1 MLTIDINHENEECY
15 YTLIGSIDEIENNRR
30 LATSFNRLNY
40 SVIGDKIIVPTTEK
54 DEISLLQE
62 LQKLL
67 DKFSLAYS
75 LSENINNELIS
86 FSREQQQFDEFSK
99 QANLIKNNKFDD
111 YPELVSN
118 FDEFQQIVKT
128 KFSSQRTLYPLQL
141 LSAFH
146 LAFSQNSCNFAVP
159 GAGKTSIVYAAFAY
173 LSSLPKEHPKHVDKL
188 MVIGP
193 LSSFAPWEKEYK
205 ECFGREGS
213 YKRLSGDLNIKKD
226 EKLQHLY
233 AANPSEVTL
242 IFHGGVDSLQ
252 TDIINF
258 LKQNKTMLVVDEAHR
273 IKNPDGVWGQSIA
286 EISKEARAR
295 VILTG
300 TPLPNGFQDIYNL
313 YKFIYP
319 YKYKDIVHF
328 HYQNLI
334 DMTNSGNLDS
344 ARVTQLKSNLSPYFI
359 RIKKQDLKLPPINE
373 VILKIEM
380 NERQREIYDF
390 IESNYIKSFKAKSS
404 ANVQDFVNKAKLIRL
419 RQAASNPALLAKP
432 LINSMESND
441 FRGEFDP
448 NSKYTSHNELFIDD
462 TDFFNQIINY
472 DILETPQKYVKAY
485 ELIKAEIIPKNGK
498 IIIWTI
504 FIQNAKSLQSY
515 LIKNGIST
523 KLLIGEVEQL
533 EREVIIDQFNNPNNL
548 DFQVVIANPFA
559 VAESISLHKGCHNAL
574 YLERDYNCSNFIQS
588 KDRIHRVG
596 LDENQLTTYYYFVC
610 KDSIDEVIHTKLLAK
625 IERMDKIINDEI
637 PLFSRIDESDETDI
651 IKELIANYARRT

>member
-1 MLTIDINHENEECY
+1 MLTIDINHKNNQY
-15 YTLIGSIDEIENNRR
+15 YYCLAGSLDEITSNRR
-30 LATSFNRLNY
+30 LVTSFNRLNY
-40 SVIGDKIIVPTTEK
+40 SIVGGSLIIPTSEK
-54 DEISLLQE
+54 EQISQLQE
-62 LQKLL
+62 IQRLL
-67 DKFSLAYS
+67 EKFSLTYT
-75 LSENINNELIS
+75 LSENISSELVS

-99 QANLIKNNKFDD
+99 HANLIKNNKFDE
-111 YPELVSN
+111 YPELISD
-118 FDEFQQIVKT
+118 FDEFQKVVKA
-128 KFSSQRTLYPLQL
+128 KFSKNRSLYPLQL

-213 YKRLSGDLNIKKD
+213 YKRLSGDLTIRKD

-273 IKNPDGVWGQSIA
+273 IKNPEGVWGQSIA
-286 EISKEARAR
+286 EVSKEARAR

-319 YKYKDIVHF
+319 YKYKDIIHF

-334 DMTNSGNLDS
+334 DMTNGGDLDNP
-344 ARVTQLKSNLSPYFI
+344 RITQLKNNLSPFFI

-373 VILKIEM
+373 VIQTIQM

-390 IESNYIKSFKAKSS
+390 IESNYIKSFKAKST

-432 LINSMESND
+432 LINAMESND
-441 FRGEFDP
+441 FKGEFDP
-448 NSKYTSHNELFIDD
+448 NSKYTTHDELFIDD

-472 DILETPQKYVKAY
+472 DILETPQKYVNAY
-485 ELIKAEIIPKNGK
+485 NLIKSEIIPKNEK

-504 FIQNAKSLQSY
+504 FIQNAKALETY
-515 LIKNGIST
+515 LNKNGINT
-523 KLLIGEVEQL
+523 KLLIGEVEQA
-533 EREVIIDQFNNPNNL
+533 EREVIIDQFNNPESL
-548 DFQVVIANPFA
+548 EFQVVIANPFA

-625 IERMDKIINDEI
+625 IERMDKIINDDI
-637 PLFSRIDESDETDI
+637 PLFSRINESDETDI

>member
-1 MLTIDINHENEECY
+1 MFVIDINNGHDGHY
-15 YTLIGSIDEIENNRR
+15 YSLKGNIDEVVNNRR
-30 LATSFNRLNY
+30 LVTSFNRLDY
-40 SVIGDKIIVPTTEK
+40 SIVDGDLVIPAPEK
-54 DEISLLQE
+54 EQISLLQE
-62 LQKLL
+62 IQRLL
-67 DKFSLAYS
+67 EKFSLHYE
-75 LSENINNELIS
+75 LSEKINGELVS

-99 QANLIKNNKFDD
+99 NANLIKNNKFDEF
-111 YPELVSN
+111 PELISN
-118 FDEFQQIVKT
+118 FDDFQKVVKE
-128 KFSSQRTLYPLQL
+128 KFSNSRLLYPLQL

-173 LSSLPKEHPKHVDKL
+173 LNSLPKDHPKFVEKL

-205 ECFGREGS
+205 ECFGREGT
-213 YKRLSGDLNIKKD
+213 YKRLSGDLTVTKD

-233 AANPSEVTL
+233 ATKPAEVTL

-273 IKNPDGVWGQSIA
+273 IKNPEGVWGQSIA

-319 YKYKDIVHF
+319 YKYKDIIHF

-334 DMTNSGNLDS
+334 DMTNYGDLDNP
-344 ARVTQLKSNLSPYFI
+344 RITQLKNNLSPFFI

-373 VILKIEM
+373 VIQTIQM

-390 IESNYIKSFKAKSS
+390 IESNYIKSFKAKST

-432 LINSMESND
+432 LVNAMESND
-441 FRGEFDP
+441 FKGEFDP
-448 NSKYTSHNELFIDD
+448 NSRYTTHDELFIDD
-462 TDFFNQIINY
+462 TDFFSQIINY
-472 DILETPQKYVKAY
+472 DILETPQKYVNAY
-485 ELIKAEIIPKNGK
+485 NLIRSEIVPKNEK

-504 FIQNAKSLQSY
+504 FIQNAKALETY
-515 LIKNGIST
+515 LNKNGINT
-523 KLLIGEVEQL
+523 KLLIGEVEQV
-533 EREVIIDQFNNPNNL
+533 EREVIIDQFNNPESL

-610 KDSIDEVIHTKLLAK
+610 KDSIDEVIHAKLLAK
-625 IERMDKIINDEI
+625 IERMDKIINDDI
-637 PLFSRIDESDETDI
+637 PLFSRINESDETDI

>member
-1 MLTIDINHENEECY
+1 MLTIDINQENEECY

-30 LATSFNRLNY
+30 LVTSFNRLNY
-40 SVIGDKIIVPTTEK
+40 SVIGDRIIVPTTKK

-67 DKFSLAYS
+67 DKFSLAYTF
-75 LSENINNELIS
+75 SENINNELIS

-213 YKRLSGDLNIKKD
+213 YKRLSGDLTIKKD

-300 TPLPNGFQDIYNL
+300 TPLPNGFQDIY
-313 YKFIYP
+313 
-319 YKYKDIVHF
+319 H
-328 HYQNLI
+328 
-334 DMTNSGNLDS
+334 
-344 ARVTQLKSNLSPYFI
+344 
-359 RIKKQDLKLPPINE
+359 KL
-373 VILKIEM
+373 
-380 NERQREIYDF
+380 F
-390 IESNYIKSFKAKSS
+390 
-404 ANVQDFVNKAKLIRL
+404 
-419 RQAASNPALLAKP
+419 
-432 LINSMESND
+432 
-441 FRGEFDP
+441 
-448 NSKYTSHNELFIDD
+448 
-462 TDFFNQIINY
+462 
-472 DILETPQKYVKAY
+472 
-485 ELIKAEIIPKNGK
+485 
-498 IIIWTI
+498 
-504 FIQNAKSLQSY
+504 
-515 LIKNGIST
+515 
-523 KLLIGEVEQL
+523 
-533 EREVIIDQFNNPNNL
+533 
-548 DFQVVIANPFA
+548 
-559 VAESISLHKGCHNAL
+559 
-574 YLERDYNCSNFIQS
+574 
-588 KDRIHRVG
+588 
-596 LDENQLTTYYYFVC
+596 
-610 KDSIDEVIHTKLLAK
+610 
-625 IERMDKIINDEI
+625 
-637 PLFSRIDESDETDI
+637 
-651 IKELIANYARRT
+651 